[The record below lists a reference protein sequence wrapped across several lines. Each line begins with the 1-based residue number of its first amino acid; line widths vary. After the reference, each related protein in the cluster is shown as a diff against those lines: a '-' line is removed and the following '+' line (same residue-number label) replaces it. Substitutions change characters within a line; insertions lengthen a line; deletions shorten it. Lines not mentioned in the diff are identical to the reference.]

1 MEYLIFILG
10 LSYNR
15 EDEEEE
21 IAGITGPDGQP
32 VNASAAPSKESTTL
46 APEPTGSKDA
56 VEAKEVRE
64 V

>member
-1 MEYLIFILG
+1 MG

-21 IAGITGPDGQP
+21 TAGITGPDGQP

-46 APEPTGSKDA
+46 APEQTGSKDA